1 MRSVLALILAIYL
14 SQVMAGDEESLGGPY
29 AQFDPETG
37 FYSSDPSTGSS
48 PPPVHQAPPPVATTP
63 APVVVTPTEINPVI
77 ETPDTRVDDQET
89 NTSLLML
96 AGSGILLLGAYF
108 ALRRNRNPG

>member
-1 MRSVLALILAIYL
+1 MRAIFGLLLLFISSLLIA
-14 SQVMAGDEESLGGPY
+14 SDEESLGGPY

-37 FYSSDPSTGSS
+37 FYSSGPPTNNS
-48 PPPVHQAPPPVATTP
+48 PPPVHQAPPPVA
-63 APVVVTPTEINPVI
+63 VTPTEINPVT
-77 ETPDTRVDDQET
+77 ETPDIRVADEER
-89 NTSLLML
+89 NTSMLML

>member
-1 MRSVLALILAIYL
+1 MRAIFGLLLLFISSLLIA
-14 SQVMAGDEESLGGPY
+14 SDEESLGGPY

-37 FYSSDPSTGSS
+37 FYSSGPPTNSS
-48 PPPVHQAPPPVATTP
+48 PPPVHQAPPPVA
-63 APVVVTPTEINPVI
+63 VTPTEINPVTD
-77 ETPDTRVDDQET
+77 TPGIRVADEEI
-89 NTSLLML
+89 NTAILVL